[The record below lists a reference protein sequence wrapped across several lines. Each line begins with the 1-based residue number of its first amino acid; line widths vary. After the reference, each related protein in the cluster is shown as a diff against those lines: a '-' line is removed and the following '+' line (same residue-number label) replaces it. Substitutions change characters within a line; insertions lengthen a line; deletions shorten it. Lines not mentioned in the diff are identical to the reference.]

1 MHCFGVLQEERWC
14 AEQYAQ
20 NDALGVKGKGKYR
33 EKYSFP
39 IFEKQKEAAKI
50 ARNEWNDCL
59 EELGEWKKSDR
70 KHWWK
75 CDFSE
80 DPFSYNF
87 DIWILKV
94 FLYIQKGKLYI
105 KEQNTKKIKAKNQME
120 SIKLTTYEVGKIIT
134 QKWVVLSDIWA

>member
-1 MHCFGVLQEERWC
+1 MH
-14 AEQYAQ
+14 
-20 NDALGVKGKGKYR
+20 
-33 EKYSFP
+33 SFP
-39 IFEKQKEAAKI
+39 TFEKHKEAAKI

-59 EELGEWKKSDR
+59 EELGEWEQSER

-80 DPFSYNF
+80 DPFSYNL
-87 DIWILKV
+87 DVWILKV

-120 SIKLTTYEVGKIIT
+120 SIKLTTYQVAKIIT